1 MVNIPWGPVG
11 YLTYKRTYS
20 RRLVESDINSPT
32 EEYPATVERIIAAC
46 DAQLRMNLSEEKKEY
61 IRYIH
66 LNMKGSVAGRFLWQ
80 LGTDTVDRLGLFS
93 LQNCAAVVV
102 DSPIDPFTWTMD
114 ALMLG
119 SGVGYNIQKEHVYEL
134 PKVKGALNI
143 VRRDTKDADFIVPDS
158 REGWV
163 ELLRQVLLSYFK
175 TGKSFSYSTIL
186 IRGKG
191 APIKGFGGLASGPEE
206 LCWGI
211 DKICSVLNKRAKKK
225 LNPIDVLDI
234 MNIIGYIVVAGNV
247 RRSAQIALGD
257 YDDMQYLSA
266 KRWDL
271 GNVPNWRAMS
281 NNSVVCNQFD
291 KLPEQFWLG
300 YQGNGEPYGLIN
312 LRLAQSMGRTGETQ
326 YPDKGVMIFNP
337 CAEQSLNNME
347 TCCLAEIFLPN
358 ISSKGEL
365 FKVAATLYEINK
377 HSLRLPCHQP
387 VTEKVVHENMR
398 MGIGITGFMQA
409 SKEQKE
415 WLPSVYEQLR
425 EYDKEYSAK
434 MGWPPSIKLTTVKPS
449 GTMSLLPGVTPGCH
463 PGYSQ
468 YFIRRIRV
476 ASNSPLLNVCI
487 SHGYHV
493 EPQYNFD
500 GTPDNN
506 TYVVSFPCSYPKG
519 TQLSATTSAIEQLET
534 VSWLQKN
541 WSDNAVSCTVY
552 YKKEELPGIREWLQK
567 NYDEKVKTCSFL
579 LHSDH
584 GFKQAPYEEI
594 SEDEYLSSIA
604 KVRPISSLSSD
615 TSTIESECEGG
626 ACPVR

>member
-1 MVNIPWGPVG
+1 
-11 YLTYKRTYS
+11 
-20 RRLVESDINSPT
+20 
-32 EEYPATVERIIAAC
+32 
-46 DAQLRMNLSEEKKEY
+46 
-61 IRYIH
+61 
-66 LNMKGSVAGRFLWQ
+66 
-80 LGTDTVDRLGLFS
+80 
-93 LQNCAAVVV
+93 
-102 DSPIDPFTWTMD
+102 
-114 ALMLG
+114 
-119 SGVGYNIQKEHVYEL
+119 
-134 PKVKGALNI
+134 
-143 VRRDTKDADFIVPDS
+143 
-158 REGWV
+158 
-163 ELLRQVLLSYFK
+163 
-175 TGKSFSYSTIL
+175 
-186 IRGKG
+186 
-191 APIKGFGGLASGPEE
+191 
-206 LCWGI
+206 
-211 DKICSVLNKRAKKK
+211 
-225 LNPIDVLDI
+225 
-234 MNIIGYIVVAGNV
+234 
-247 RRSAQIALGD
+247 
-257 YDDMQYLSA
+257 
-266 KRWDL
+266 
-271 GNVPNWRAMS
+271 
-281 NNSVVCNQFD
+281 
-291 KLPEQFWLG
+291 
-300 YQGNGEPYGLIN
+300 
-312 LRLAQSMGRTGETQ
+312 
-326 YPDKGVMIFNP
+326 
-337 CAEQSLNNME
+337 
-347 TCCLAEIFLPN
+347 
-358 ISSKGEL
+358 
-365 FKVAATLYEINK
+365 
-377 HSLRLPCHQP
+377 
-387 VTEKVVHENMR
+387 
-398 MGIGITGFMQA
+398 
-409 SKEQKE
+409 
-415 WLPSVYEQLR
+415 
-425 EYDKEYSAK
+425 